1 MRALFALV
9 GVLGTLFA
17 AGNPVAQT
25 TTAQAAG
32 PVTGWPARPIRLV
45 VPFAAG
51 GGNDLLARII
61 SQELQKKWN
70 QPTLVENRPGAGGN
84 IGAEHVAKSASDG
97 YTLLLGTNTLAMAP
111 FISRNMGFD
120 VQKDLTPV
128 AMLTTTPF
136 MLVVNN
142 ALPVR
147 NVGELISYARANP
160 GKLSYATP
168 GIGTPH
174 HLGAELFKNMS
185 KTFMVHIAYRG
196 SVPALTD
203 VMTGQVQLMWA
214 TINVALPQVNAG
226 KLRALA
232 LAEPRRLESLKDLPT
247 VAESLPGYDVS
258 AWYAVFAPAATP
270 TAIVQLLSTELQRI
284 YRERDVMQ
292 RLAPL
297 GYEPAVS
304 GSSELAT
311 VLAADLKKWERLVRE
326 VGIRAE

>member
-1 MRALFALV
+1 
-9 GVLGTLFA
+9 
-17 AGNPVAQT
+17 
-25 TTAQAAG
+25 
-32 PVTGWPARPIRLV
+32 
-45 VPFAAG
+45 
-51 GGNDLLARII
+51 
-61 SQELQKKWN
+61 
-70 QPTLVENRPGAGGN
+70 
-84 IGAEHVAKSASDG
+84 
-97 YTLLLGTNTLAMAP
+97 MAP

-120 VQKDLTPV
+120 VQKDLAPV

-147 NVGELISYARANP
+147 NVQELISYARANP

-270 TAIVQLLSTELQRI
+270 PAIVQLLGTELQRI
-284 YRERDVMQ
+284 YREREVVQ
-292 RLAPL
+292 RLTPL
-297 GYEPAVS
+297 GYESAVS
-304 GSSELAT
+304 GSSELAAI
-311 VLAADLKKWERLVRE
+311 LAADLKKWERLVRE